1 MLVTLIACA
10 DRDIDVLASVRNK
23 VCACKTASCAEQE
36 MTLVPQNVVKSTHAQ
51 ELARAIQDCFARR
64 LAAER
69 PTTDPDAE
77 GAADTPEAP
86 EPTQAP
92 PPQGAAASAANK
104 R

>member
-1 MLVTLIACA
+1 MVVTLIACA
-10 DRDIDVLASVRNK
+10 DRDIADLTSVRDK
-23 VCACKTASCAEQE
+23 VCACQTASCAEQE
-36 MTLVPQNVVKSTHAQ
+36 LTHVPKTMVKSPHVQ

-77 GAADTPEAP
+77 GSANVPEAP

-92 PPQGAAASAANK
+92 PTQGAAASK
-104 R
+104 QR